1 MLKTTI
7 SIEFLKLK
15 RSRLWIIAFFIP
27 LICIFLGLL
36 NFSANHDALVSES
49 QNEWIQ
55 AWTQVGMLYAMLL
68 YPILI
73 SVYCALI
80 CRQERQSN
88 NWQKL
93 CSLPVP
99 FQQIYWAKFF
109 TISILSF
116 FTQMFFMISF
126 LFIGKLAGI
135 QSSIPW
141 ETILN
146 WVYTGW
152 IGSLSVASI
161 QLLLSSIIKSFA
173 LPIGIG
179 VGLTFAGIVFY
190 MFNLGLLWPMSH
202 PAVAMDPIR
211 LQGLDNAFLFIIFHI
226 ISLLF
231 ILMTSYLGIRWF
243 TQKDISN

>member
-15 RSRLWIIAFFIP
+15 RSKLWIIMFCIP

-36 NFSANHDALVSES
+36 NFLANHDVLVSES

-68 YPILI
+68 LPILI
-73 SVYCALI
+73 CVYCALI
-80 CRQERQSN
+80 CRQERQAN

-93 CSLPVP
+93 CSLPVS
-99 FQQIYWAKFF
+99 FKHIYWAKFI
-109 TISILSF
+109 TVSILSF
-116 FTQMFFMISF
+116 FTQMFFMVAF
-126 LFIGKLAGI
+126 LIIGKAAGL

-141 ETILN
+141 GTMLN

-152 IGSLSVASI
+152 IGTLSVASI
-161 QLLLSSIIKSFA
+161 QLLFSSAIKSFA

-190 MFNLGLLWPMSH
+190 MFNLGFLWPLSH
-202 PAVAMDPIR
+202 PAVAMDPIH
-211 LQGLDNAFLFIIFHI
+211 LQGLDTALSFILFHAIA
-226 ISLLF
+226 LLF
-231 ILMTSYLGIRWF
+231 IFLFSSLGIRRF
-243 TQKDISN
+243 TKKDITN